1 MAYTRSIKAQ
11 KQNSLE
17 LRPIGLIR
25 SKIKERSKA
34 PKQKRLNS
42 EAVKAKLKGELLAE
56 DFDALK
62 QTITEETAR
71 IQDALTALESER
83 STMEELIAQTQ
94 RESIDLPA
102 AWAKAGL
109 NERRE
114 LFNMLFPSGLVWGHE
129 WGFLNHQNT
138 SIMQGLQASLDD
150 ALDPVKFGVPDG
162 I

>member
-1 MAYTRSIKAQ
+1 LT
-11 KQNSLE
+11 
-17 LRPIGLIR
+17 IR
-25 SKIKERSKA
+25 LQE
-34 PKQKRLNS
+34 QKRLNS
-42 EAVKAKLKGELLAE
+42 EAIKAKLKGELLAE

-62 QTITEETAR
+62 QSITEETTR

-94 RESIDLPA
+94 RELIDLPA

-114 LFNMLFPSGLVWGHE
+114 LFHMLFPSGLVWGHE

-138 SIMQGLQASLDD
+138 SIMQDLQASLDD